1 GVASTAALQQK
12 EVRMART
19 ITRWDPFSE
28 LADMRTRFDRLLS
41 DLSEGQ
47 ERAWTPAVDV
57 VRENGHLV
65 VRANVPGIKPDEI
78 EIKVVDD
85 VLTISGE
92 HEETKEE
99 TDKQFVRRERRFG
112 AFSRSMPLPKG
123 VDPKQ
128 IDAKTDDG
136 VLEVTIPLPKEAAHE
151 PVTIKAK
158 PAA

>member
-1 GVASTAALQQK
+1 
-12 EVRMART
+12 MART
-19 ITRWDPFSE
+19 ITRWEPFAE
-28 LADMRTRFDRLLS
+28 LAEMRSRFDRLLS
-41 DLSEGQ
+41 DLADGEGR
-47 ERAWTPAVDV
+47 EWTPAIDV
-57 VRENGHLV
+57 VRDNGHLV

-78 EIKVVDD
+78 EIKVEDN

-99 TDKQFVRRERRFG
+99 TDKPFVRRERRYG
-112 AFSRSMPLPKG
+112 AFSRSMPLPEG
-123 VDPKQ
+123 VDPKK

>member
-1 GVASTAALQQK
+1 
-12 EVRMART
+12 MART
-19 ITRWDPFSE
+19 ITRWEPFAE
-28 LADMRTRFDRLLS
+28 LAEMRSRFDRLLS
-41 DLSEGQ
+41 DLSEGP

-57 VRENGHLV
+57 VRDNGNLV
-65 VRANVPGIKPDEI
+65 VRANVTGIKPDEI

-99 TDKQFVRRERRFG
+99 TDKTFVRRERRYG
-112 AFSRSMPLPKG
+112 AFSRSMPLPEG
-123 VDPKQ
+123 VDPKK

>member
-1 GVASTAALQQK
+1 
-12 EVRMART
+12 MART
-19 ITRWDPFSE
+19 ITRWEPFAE
-28 LADMRTRFDRLLS
+28 LAEMRSRFDRLLS
-41 DLSEGQ
+41 DLADGEGR
-47 ERAWTPAVDV
+47 EWTPAIDV
-57 VRENGHLV
+57 VRDNGHLV

-78 EIKVVDD
+78 EIKVEDD

-99 TDKQFVRRERRFG
+99 TDKTFVRRERRYG
-112 AFSRSMPLPKG
+112 AFSRSMPLPQG
-123 VDPKQ
+123 VDPKK

-136 VLEVTIPLPKEAAHE
+136 VLEVTIPLPKEAARE

>member
-1 GVASTAALQQK
+1 
-12 EVRMART
+12 
-19 ITRWDPFSE
+19 
-28 LADMRTRFDRLLS
+28 
-41 DLSEGQ
+41 
-47 ERAWTPAVDV
+47 
-57 VRENGHLV
+57 

-78 EIKVVDD
+78 DIKVEDD

-99 TDKQFVRRERRFG
+99 TDKQIVRRFG
-112 AFSRSMPLPKG
+112 AFARSMPLPKG
-123 VDPKQ
+123 VDPKK